1 MTFLSRMPAWVGHH
15 VAAIRVAIVL
25 TLLVGLAYPLG
36 MTAIAQI
43 PGLRQ
48 AAQGSPLTGAGGKQA
63 GSELI
68 GQSFLDAKGNP
79 IPYYFQSRPSNA
91 GTGYDA
97 SASAAGN
104 LGPESTVDV
113 LPVKGQP
120 DSGKQSL
127 LTQVCSRSKAVGEL
141 EHVDGSRPYCT
152 ADGVGAVLGV
162 FRDGGTTGKATRVV
176 SLDQACPAKPFV
188 ATYEA
193 VTVECAKPGEDYAK
207 AVVTPIRGD
216 APAHPEVPADAVTA
230 SGSGLDPQISPAYA
244 RLQTPR
250 VAPERG
256 LSEAALRTLIDRF
269 TTERGF
275 GFLGEPAVNV
285 VQLNAALD
293 RTHPVKG
300 A

>member
-1 MTFLSRMPAWVGHH
+1 
-15 VAAIRVAIVL
+15 
-25 TLLVGLAYPLG
+25 
-36 MTAIAQI
+36 
-43 PGLRQ
+43 
-48 AAQGSPLTGAGGKQA
+48 
-63 GSELI
+63 
-68 GQSFLDAKGNP
+68 
-79 IPYYFQSRPSNA
+79 
-91 GTGYDA
+91 
-97 SASAAGN
+97 
-104 LGPESTVDV
+104 
-113 LPVKGQP
+113 
-120 DSGKQSL
+120 
-127 LTQVCSRSKAVGEL
+127 
-141 EHVDGSRPYCT
+141 
-152 ADGVGAVLGV
+152 
-162 FRDGGTTGKATRVV
+162 VV

-230 SGSGLDPQISPAYA
+230 SSSGLDPQISPAYA

-250 VAPERG
+250 VARERG

-269 TTERGF
+269 TTDRGF